1 MNNVHYLDNIMTDIS
16 GKELTTNRQEEFGKY
31 SWIKPALVM
40 GASGAAIVGVIMTA
54 PYILETIQSV
64 FMFLMFFGL
73 LV

>member
-1 MNNVHYLDNIMTDIS
+1 MTNQIKGNDYFDAET
-16 GKELTTNRQEEFGKY
+16 KEFGKY

-40 GASGAAIVGVIMTA
+40 AAIATSIVGVIMTA

-73 LV
+73 LG

>member
-1 MNNVHYLDNIMTDIS
+1 MTHQIKDNDYFDA
-16 GKELTTNRQEEFGKY
+16 EAQEFGKY

-40 GASGAAIVGVIMTA
+40 AAIATSIVGVIMTA

-73 LV
+73 LG

>member
-1 MNNVHYLDNIMTDIS
+1 MTNQIKDNYYFDAKT
-16 GKELTTNRQEEFGKY
+16 KELGKY

-40 GASGAAIVGVIMTA
+40 AASATAIVGVIMTA

-73 LV
+73 LG